1 MVLRQAVLVI
11 TASAVAVLASACS
24 TPAAPPTKN
33 AVVKVPGDAT
43 TLQAAADRVA
53 SGGLILV
60 GPGTYEES
68 VTLSTPDVT
77 LRGVDRNKTIIDGGG
92 IRPFGVV
99 VTADGVRVQ
108 NLTVSD
114 NTFYGV
120 LVTGLHDANGV
131 HANSGDDDESFDPA
145 KFPPLQRFA
154 IEYVTAHNNGL
165 YGLYAFD
172 AQHGLIANSYAS
184 GSADSGLYVGQ
195 CPSCDI
201 LVRDNVAER
210 NAVGFENANASEL
223 VIAGNRFS
231 GNRVGLTL
239 LSDFQEA
246 FRPERGNSVVGNVLS
261 GNSEPDSPT
270 QADGAFGLGLGIAG
284 GVDNLIARNRIEAN
298 PRAGVLLA
306 NTRNLPAQGNRFEG
320 NTFGHNGVD
329 VANISASRAPATD
342 TCVADEVSTLPAQ
355 LGSELRAGCAQGR
368 NGVRLAAVTV
378 DELPASPP
386 PAGVSF
392 LKVAPPIDQPGLPPT
407 ATATP
412 PLPARMTMPD
422 INAIGRPSAGLLA
435 DLTGHQ

>member
-1 MVLRQAVLVI
+1 MFLRQAVLAI
-11 TASAVAVLASACS
+11 AASAVAVLACACA
-24 TPAAPPTKN
+24 TPATPPTKS
-33 AVVKVPGDAT
+33 AVVKVPGDAS

-53 SGGLILV
+53 AGGLILI
-60 GPGTYEES
+60 GPGSYQES

-108 NLTVSD
+108 NLTVR
-114 NTFYGV
+114 NTTFYGV
-120 LVTGLHDANGV
+120 LVTGLHDASGL
-131 HANSGDDDESFDPA
+131 HANSGDDEESFDPA

-154 IEYVTAHNNGL
+154 IEYVTAYNNGL

-184 GSADSGLYVGQ
+184 GSADSGFYVGQ
-195 CPSCDI
+195 CRNCDV

-210 NAVGFENANASEL
+210 NAVGFENANASEV
-223 VIAGNRFS
+223 VISGNRFS

-239 LSDFQEA
+239 LSNFQEA
-246 FRPERGNSVVGNVLS
+246 FRPERANSVVGNVLS
-261 GNSEPDSPT
+261 GNAEPDSPA

-306 NTRNLPAQGNRFEG
+306 NTRDLSAQGNRFDG
-320 NTFGHNGVD
+320 NLFGHNGVD
-329 VANISASRAPATD
+329 LANVSASRAPATD
-342 TCVADEVSTLPAQ
+342 TCLADEVSTLPVR
-355 LGSELRAGCAQGR
+355 LGSELRAGCAQGGG
-368 NGVRLAAVTV
+368 GVRLTAVTI
-378 DELPASPP
+378 DELPASAP

-392 LKVAPPIDQPGLPPT
+392 LKVAPPIDQPDLPPT
-407 ATATP
+407 AKATP
-412 PLPARMTMPD
+412 PLPARVAMPD
-422 INAIGRPSAGLLA
+422 IGAIRRPSAGVLA
-435 DLTGHQ
+435 DRTGHR